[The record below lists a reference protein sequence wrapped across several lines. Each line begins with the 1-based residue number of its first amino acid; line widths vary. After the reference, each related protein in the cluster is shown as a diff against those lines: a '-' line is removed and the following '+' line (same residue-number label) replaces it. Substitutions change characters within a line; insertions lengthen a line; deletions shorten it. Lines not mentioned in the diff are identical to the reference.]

1 MFNGRQRPKSTI
13 ILLVSCIVTAQVNCT
28 GAHASIKPRQSA
40 ICTKKR
46 RKTPLSN
53 VSVFL
58 SFYLADVLK
67 ISIVR

>member
-1 MFNGRQRPKSTI
+1 MFNGRQRPKSAII
-13 ILLVSCIVTAQVNCT
+13 ILCVMHRNRTSQLHGRTRLNQTA
-28 GAHASIKPRQSA
+28 SSA

-53 VSVFL
+53 VSVFMY
-58 SFYLADVLK
+58 FYLADVLK

>member
-1 MFNGRQRPKSTI
+1 MFNGRQRPKSAI

-46 RKTPLSN
+46 RKTPLSI
-53 VSVFL
+53 SVFL